1 MADVTIENLTKRF
14 GKTEAVKDLSFV
26 IEEQELIVLVGPSG
40 CGKTTTLNCIAG
52 LEQSTS
58 GRIYF
63 DDVEVT
69 DVPPHKRN
77 IAMVFQSSLL
87 YPHLTGRKN
96 IEMSL
101 RKSNLDQAEI
111 DRRVEKVARIVNI
124 TPLLDKLPAHVSGGE
139 RQRVAIA
146 KAIVREPAVFL
157 MDEPLANLDAALR
170 ETLRA
175 EISVL
180 QKDIQTTMVLVTHDQ
195 VEAMTMGDRV
205 AVMCDG
211 ELQQIGTPNEVYHH
225 PANTFVAQFIG
236 SPPMHLFEGTVT
248 RENGEPLFEC
258 ELVRVPLS
266 ERHVRALDDAAGPNI
281 LLGARPQHMHIGAD
295 AVPHSFHAQVYTVEE
310 LGKEAIVTVTDEYGD
325 KIKVYTPPQARWRR
339 GDDVWISLD
348 GEHVLLFD
356 ANTGNALHHT
366 KLDGDTG

>member
-1 MADVTIENLTKRF
+1 MAEVTIDSLTKRF
-14 GKTEAVKDLSFV
+14 GKTDAVKDLSFV

-52 LEQSTS
+52 LEQPTS

-63 DDVEVT
+63 DGVDVT

-111 DRRVEKVARIVNI
+111 NRRVEKVARIVNI
-124 TPLLDKLPAHVSGGE
+124 FPLLDKLPAHVSGGE

-146 KAIVREPAVFL
+146 KAIVREPSVFL

-170 ETLRA
+170 ETLRG

-211 ELQQIGTPNEVYHH
+211 ELLQIGTPNEVYHH

-236 SPPMHLFEGTVT
+236 SPPMHLFEGAVT
-248 RENGEPLFEC
+248 RRDGEPLFES
-258 ELVRVPLS
+258 ERVKVPLS
-266 ERHVRALDDAAGPNI
+266 ERHVRALSAAGPNI
-281 LLGARPQHMHIGAD
+281 LLGARPQHMHID
-295 AVPHSFHAQVYTVEE
+295 AEAAPHSFRAQVYTVEE
-310 LGKEAIVTVTDEYGD
+310 LGKEAIVTVTDESGD
-325 KIKVYTPPQARWRR
+325 KIKIYTPPQVRWQR

-356 ANTGNALHHT
+356 ADTGSALAHRENTG
-366 KLDGDTG
+366 GGG

>member
-1 MADVTIENLTKRF
+1 MAEVILENLSKQF
-14 GKTEAVKDLSFV
+14 GKAVAVEDLSFV
-26 IEEQELIVLVGPSG
+26 INERELMVLVGPSG

-52 LEQSTS
+52 LEQPTS

-63 DDVEVT
+63 GDVDVT

-87 YPHLTGRKN
+87 YPHLSGRQN
-96 IEMSL
+96 IKMSL
-101 RKSNLDQAEI
+101 KKSSLDQAEI
-111 DRRVEKVARIVNI
+111 DRRVEKVANIVNI
-124 TPLLDKLPAHVSGGE
+124 VPLLDKLPAHMSGGE

-146 KAIVREPAVFL
+146 KAIVREPSVFL

-180 QKDIQTTMVLVTHDQ
+180 QKDIQTTMVMVTHDQ

-211 ELQQIGTPNEVYHH
+211 KLQQIGTPNEVYNR

-236 SPPMHLFEGTVT
+236 SPPMHLFDGEVT
-248 RENGEPLFEC
+248 YADGQPYFASQLMK
-258 ELVRVPLS
+258 VPLQGWQAPA
-266 ERHVRALDDAAGPNI
+266 VDAAGSRRI
-281 LLGARPQHMHIGAD
+281 LLGARPQHMHIGAE
-295 AVPHSFHAQVYTVEE
+295 ATPQSFHAQVYAVEE
-310 LGKEAIVTVTDEYGD
+310 LGKEAIVTVNDDNGERIRIYA
-325 KIKVYTPPQARWRR
+325 PPRANWGR
-339 GDDVWISLD
+339 GDDVWITLD
-348 GEHVLLFD
+348 SDHVLLFD
-356 ANTGNALHHT
+356 A
-366 KLDGDTG
+366 DTGVALLHDEKL